1 VVVDEMLLTSDLL
14 PVWMAALAGL
24 DVLMV
29 QVTCP
34 LAVAEQRERAR
45 GNESGLAR
53 GHFHAVHD
61 HDTAYDMVVGTTTGT
76 PTELARAIL

>member
-34 LAVAEQRERAR
+34 LA
-45 GNESGLAR
+45 
-53 GHFHAVHD
+53 AVS
-61 HDTAYDMVVGTTTGT
+61 
-76 PTELARAIL
+76 